1 MAFWKADRFED
12 DAFVAVGDGEAL
24 PAGAVIVSLARFL
37 AERDALL
44 SRTAP
49 LGVAVPPAGKLDDIA
64 VDLPKLAVVSLAF
77 PKFSD
82 GRSFSTA
89 RLLRERHGFT
99 GEIRATGDVLFDRI
113 DHMLR
118 CGFDAFVIVNQPT
131 IEALTAG
138 KRPGG
143 PLAYQP
149 TGQDDTEA
157 DDLKPWRRRVR

>member
-1 MAFWKADRFED
+1 MAFWKADRFGD
-12 DAFVAVGDGEAL
+12 DGFVTVGDGDAL
-24 PAGAVIVSLARFL
+24 PDAGVIVSLSRFR

-44 SRTAP
+44 ARTAP
-49 LGVAVPPAGKLDDIA
+49 VGIALAPTDRPEAIAADLDKI
-64 VDLPKLAVVSLAF
+64 AVVSLAF

-89 RLLRERHGFT
+89 RLLRERHGYT

-113 DHMLR
+113 GHMIR

-149 TGQDDTEA
+149 TGQDEA
-157 DDLKPWRRRVR
+157 EAEDLKPWRRRAR